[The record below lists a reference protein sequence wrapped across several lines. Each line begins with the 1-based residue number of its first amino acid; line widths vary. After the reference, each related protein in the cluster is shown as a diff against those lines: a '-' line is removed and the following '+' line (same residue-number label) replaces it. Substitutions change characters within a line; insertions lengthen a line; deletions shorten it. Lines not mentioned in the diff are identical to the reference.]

1 VLVMGGDP
9 AGRARP
15 SGRRTLTALQPRG
28 RAADANAVTRS
39 RNTIV
44 VALLAIVALAAMR
57 HTRDDVRQASTSG
70 PQLTAEIR
78 DAGLRFGPAV
88 APADRALVLR
98 EIATARPEARRLIGI
113 VDGLATVYVGKAAAG
128 GPDAVGLTQG
138 TREGFDMTLDL
149 GGVWSQD
156 GDRGVQR
163 LVLHELG
170 HVVDG
175 ALVGPEL
182 GARLDALI
190 PRGYDCDPGR
200 PTSGCAV
207 RQERFAETFAKWCT
221 GDIGFNLPLG
231 YKVQPPASLEAWGAQ
246 LVSGVAA

>member
-1 VLVMGGDP
+1 VD
-9 AGRARP
+9 
-15 SGRRTLTALQPRG
+15 
-28 RAADANAVTRS
+28 RS
-39 RNTIV
+39 RASIA
-44 VALLAIVALAAMR
+44 VALLALVALGAMR
-57 HTRDDVRQASTSG
+57 HASAGGQREARSE
-70 PQLTAEIR
+70 PQLTRQIR

-98 EIATARPEARRLIGI
+98 EIATARPEAQRLIGI
-113 VDGLATVYVGKAAAG
+113 ADGLATVYVGKAAAG
-128 GPDAVGLTQG
+128 GSNAVGLTQA
-138 TREGFDMTLDL
+138 TPDGFDVTLDL
-149 GGVWSQD
+149 GGVWSQT

-170 HVVDG
+170 HVVD
-175 ALVGPEL
+175 ATLVGPEL

-190 PRGYDCDPGR
+190 PRGYDCDPGQ

-231 YKVQPPASLEAWGAQ
+231 YKVQPPDSLEAWGAQ
-246 LVSGVAA
+246 LVAGISA